1 MLETFL
7 TQRSLS
13 ESLLVEWL
21 RKRGREV
28 NGKKEKINKDMDCF
42 FKNIAMKRRRMLE
55 SITASENSED
65 LEKEIVIRDTYLKL

>member
-1 MLETFL
+1 MCCSLLETFL

-28 NGKKEKINKDMDCF
+28 NGKKEKINKDMDF
-42 FKNIAMKRRRMLE
+42 FSKNIAMKRRRMLE

-65 LEKEIVIRDTYLKL
+65 LEK